1 MIRKILDRLRPAAQ
15 LAVAAHQNPEGDAL
29 GSTLALALWLQSAG
43 KDARAYNLDPVPSFL
58 RFLPGADTMTRRVE
72 DLGEPALI
80 VVVDCGD
87 LQRTGPAFAQFAQ
100 GREIINLDHHDT
112 NDNFG
117 ALNLVRPDASST
129 CEIVYELIVSAQ
141 CTVHSAQNPLLSG
154 SSLSTGHRPLST
166 DIATNLYTGILMDTG
181 SFRFPNTTPNALR
194 IASELVRAGADPAR
208 VAREVFDTQPQGKL
222 KLLARV
228 LSTLEFD
235 APGRVAE
242 MVLTQAMFAE
252 TGTSAEDAEGF
263 INHTA
268 SVEGVKVAVLFR
280 EQGPDKWKVSFR
292 GRVQGDGSP
301 GINVARIAEEL
312 GGGGHRLAAGTTL
325 LGSLER
331 VRLQVQEKLAAALL
345 ASE

>member
-1 MIRKILDRLRPAAQ
+1 MDPIIRKILDRLRPTAQ
-15 LAVAAHQNPEGDAL
+15 LVVAAHQNPEGDAL

-43 KDARAYNLDPVPSFL
+43 KDARAYNVDPVPSFL

-72 DLGEPALI
+72 DLGEPSLI

-100 GREIINLDHHDT
+100 GREIIVLDHHDT

-117 ALNLVRPDASST
+117 ALNLVRPEASST
-129 CEIVYELIVSAQ
+129 SEIVYDLVTAEGR
-141 CTVHSAQNPLLSG
+141 PLL
-154 SSLSTGHRPLST
+154 PEV
-166 DIATNLYTGILMDTG
+166 AWNLYTGILMDTG

-252 TGTSAEDAEGF
+252 TGTTAEDAEGF
-263 INHTA
+263 INYTA
-268 SVEGVKVAVLFR
+268 SVEGVKVAVLYR
-280 EQGPDKWKVSFR
+280 QQGRDKWKVSFR
-292 GRVQGDGSP
+292 GRVPNDGSP

-325 LGSLER
+325 LGSLEE
-331 VRLQVQEKLAAALL
+331 VRLQVQEKLAAAFL